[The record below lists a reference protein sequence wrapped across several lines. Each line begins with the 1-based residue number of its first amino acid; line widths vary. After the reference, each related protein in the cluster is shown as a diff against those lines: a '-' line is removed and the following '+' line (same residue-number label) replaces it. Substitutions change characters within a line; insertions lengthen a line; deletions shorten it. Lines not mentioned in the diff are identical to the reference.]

1 MAARRNINSQRH
13 QIPDV
18 PVLYLVEPT
27 EANLRIIASDLSRNL
42 YSDAY
47 INFLYSISRPA
58 MESFASQV
66 AAAGTSEGI
75 AQLYDQYLNFVVA
88 EPDLFTLAM
97 GRETYWALNSATTSD
112 EKLDELVDRTVTGL
126 FSVAV
131 TMGAVSTKILLD
143 NY

>member
-1 MAARRNINSQRH
+1 MPCANRNINSQRH

-27 EANLRIIASDLSRNL
+27 EANLKIIASDLSRNL

-47 INFLYSISRPA
+47 INFLYSISRPTI
-58 MESFASQV
+58 EDFASQV
-66 AAAGTSEGI
+66 ASAGTSENI
-75 AQLYDQYLNFVVA
+75 AQVYDQYLNFVVA

-97 GRETYWALNSATTSD
+97 GRETYWALNSANTPD
-112 EKLDELVDRTVTGL
+112 EQLDELVYRTVTGL

-131 TMGAVSTKILLD
+131 TMGR
-143 NY
+143 